1 MILTKTG
8 VSDQTSST
16 VFCSPLSHQISKIKV
31 DDLQWQCNMSV
42 CQYNTIRF
50 YIKQNQK
57 TRQKQYWPAINVSWT
72 TFYVRPLIC
81 SIIVPTES
89 TSPPQAKRGTEVIY
103 FDIYIWFIKYTF
115 AHLHYFYLLSPF
127 CCDAG
132 KLKHP
137 AKPGVSPS
145 PPYQLY
151 VGSATPHLSKYT
163 LLNQTPHRHKK
174 IIINYVDIFYM
185 RSHPEKQHLAWLLV
199 TFLGDF
205 SCLSWAP
212 ITCN

>member
-1 MILTKTG
+1 
-8 VSDQTSST
+8 
-16 VFCSPLSHQISKIKV
+16 
-31 DDLQWQCNMSV
+31 MSV

-50 YIKQNQK
+50 YLKQNQK
-57 TRQKQYWPAINVSWT
+57 THQKQYWPAKNVSWT

-103 FDIYIWFIKYTF
+103 LDIYIWFIKYFCTF
-115 AHLHYFYLLSPF
+115 ALLLFAFTILQVLHTSCMWEVPHHTSPNTLF
-127 CCDAG
+127 ST
-132 KLKHP
+132 KH
-137 AKPGVSPS
+137 
-145 PPYQLY
+145 
-151 VGSATPHLSKYT
+151 HI
-163 LLNQTPHRHKK
+163 H
-174 IIINYVDIFYM
+174 INYVDIFYM

-212 ITCN
+212 ITYN

>member
-1 MILTKTG
+1 
-8 VSDQTSST
+8 
-16 VFCSPLSHQISKIKV
+16 
-31 DDLQWQCNMSV
+31 MSV

-50 YIKQNQK
+50 YLKQNQK
-57 TRQKQYWPAINVSWT
+57 THQKQYWPAINVSWT

-127 CCDAG
+127 CCD
-132 KLKHP
+132 
-137 AKPGVSPS
+137 VFQPS
-145 PPYQLY
+145 PVSLQVLHTSCMWE
-151 VGSATPHLSKYT
+151 VPHHTSPNT
-163 LLNQTPHRHKK
+163 LFSTKHHIDIIK
-174 IIINYVDIFYM
+174 IIVNYVDMFYV
-185 RSHPEKQHLAWLLV
+185 RSYPEKQHLAWWLV

-205 SCLSWAP
+205 SCLSWAS
-212 ITCN
+212 ITCNWT